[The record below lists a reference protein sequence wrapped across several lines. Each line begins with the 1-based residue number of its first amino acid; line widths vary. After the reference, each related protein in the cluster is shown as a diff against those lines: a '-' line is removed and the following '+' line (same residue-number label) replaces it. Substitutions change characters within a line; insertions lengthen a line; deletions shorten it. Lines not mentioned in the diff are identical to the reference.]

1 MKRIGRL
8 DQKKLE
14 RTERFGGMYFCN
26 DMWQDEYVYQGN
38 LWLTQWYCNNVE
50 RLTELTWNG
59 MEWIRDH
66 IQWLA
71 GASKESA
78 LWFAE
83 NMDWIKKIGRVGVE
97 ESETVS
103 GLFMEASNRNC
114 KSLEPALEYVS
125 ETEEVVNKF
134 SQRICT
140 R

>member
-1 MKRIGRL
+1 
-8 DQKKLE
+8 
-14 RTERFGGMYFCN
+14 MYFCN
-26 DMWQDEYVYQGN
+26 DMWQDEYVYQEN

-50 RLTELTWNG
+50 RMTELTWTG

-114 KSLEPALEYVS
+114 KSLEIALEHVS

>member
-1 MKRIGRL
+1 MKRIGGL
-8 DQKKLE
+8 DRQKLE

-38 LWLTQWYCNNVE
+38 LWLSQWYCNNVE

-114 KSLEPALEYVS
+114 KSLESSIGRLHRE
-125 ETEEVVNKF
+125 
-134 SQRICT
+134 QRDAAIN
-140 R
+140 